1 MSVYQR
7 LISYTLI
14 KKLVLLIILLSY
26 NSVHSQLRTISGQV
40 LDSFQ
45 SPVVGASIIEES
57 DKTNGTVSDFDGN
70 FLIKL
75 NNNNS
80 NLIISYLGFKD
91 QIISTIGIDNINIV
105 LEEDFENLDEI
116 TVVAYGKQKKSSVIA
131 AVTSISPK
139 ELRVPTSNL
148 TT

>member
-1 MSVYQR
+1 M
-7 LISYTLI
+7 LCLKTWSYLQFY
-14 KKLVLLIILLSY
+14 LGY
-26 NSVHSQLRTISGQV
+26 NSVHSQLRNISGQV
-40 LDSFQ
+40 LDSFE

-70 FLIKL
+70 FSIKL

-91 QIISTIGIDNINIV
+91 QTISTIGIDNISVV

-139 ELRVPTSNL
+139 ELKSSNK
-148 TT
+148 

>member
-1 MSVYQR
+1 MYIHKNIRQVFVSVYQR
-7 LISYTLI
+7 LISNILF
-14 KKLVLLIILLSY
+14 KKLVLLIILLAY
-26 NSVHSQLRTISGQV
+26 NSVYSQLRTISGQV

-75 NNNNS
+75 NNKNS

-131 AVTSISPK
+131 
-139 ELRVPTSNL
+139 SNL
-148 TT
+148 SN